1 MNIYFMSQSFEKE
14 CELEEKWYKTKYK
27 VEEISDQ
34 LKEIM
39 KNPKCDQSEKKLNF
53 PPHNTL
59 IPTEFD
65 LKERVAEN
73 CKEPKL
79 LKSADGTEV
88 WHQQD
93 NKFDKPK
100 EIVTLYLYSND
111 CHESKSPKG
120 DVFISL
126 WNKVMENYQREFQYT
141 SNMASLGFSFSN
153 YMDQFVFTWYGYS

>member
-1 MNIYFMSQSFEKE
+1 
-14 CELEEKWYKTKYK
+14 
-27 VEEISDQ
+27 
-34 LKEIM
+34 
-39 KNPKCDQSEKKLNF
+39 
-53 PPHNTL
+53 
-59 IPTEFD
+59 
-65 LKERVAEN
+65 
-73 CKEPKL
+73 

-111 CHESKSPKG
+111 CHESNSPKG

-126 WNKVMENYQREFQYT
+126 WKNVMENYQREFQYT

-153 YMDQFVFTWYGYS
+153 YLDQFVFTWYGYSQTVGNYVDQTLDQLNAMRNDENLE